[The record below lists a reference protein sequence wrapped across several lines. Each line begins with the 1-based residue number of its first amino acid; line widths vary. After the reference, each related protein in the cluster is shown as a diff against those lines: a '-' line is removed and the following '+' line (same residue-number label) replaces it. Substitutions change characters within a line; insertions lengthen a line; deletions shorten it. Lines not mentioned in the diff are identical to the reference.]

1 MTTAITEDE
10 AALYDRQIRLWGLE
24 AQQKMRNATVLVV
37 RLRGVATET
46 IKNIVLAGIG
56 KLIVIDDAI
65 VQPEDLNAGFFFRDE
80 DINAKKRVDAA
91 KPHIQSLNPLVAVE
105 VSHDLSILTNE
116 DTLTE
121 LLREVDLVCLTDTDQ
136 ATAIRVN
143 EVSRKLG
150 KKFYCGGSFGLS
162 GYVFCDLGEH
172 QHVAAPRSIAK
183 EGATSRLEQFKTS
196 YPPLS
201 RALQHSWKDTTSN
214 ATKVLRPT
222 TVFSILAC
230 WEYQTQ
236 HGKPP
241 SSESAANDL
250 ESIANRLLRKGQV
263 RQKVCTSVPREMIE
277 YLSTRAAL
285 EWSPSCAVVGGML
298 GQDILKALAAREPP
312 MANFFFFDGQT
323 CNGTVVRMSMDAAPQ
338 PAPPPLSSAGVAET
352 TVLEID

>member
-1 MTTAITEDE
+1 
-10 AALYDRQIRLWGLE
+10 
-24 AQQKMRNATVLVV
+24 MRNATVLVV

-150 KKFYCGGSFGLS
+150 KNST
-162 GYVFCDLGEH
+162 
-172 QHVAAPRSIAK
+172 VAALLGYLAMCFAIWASISMLRPK

-277 YLSTRAAL
+277 AAL